1 MFHTDSQKLN
11 KIIYYPGKYFDII
24 SKSKD
29 KIKKL
34 KKIVDNNKKIIIFK
48 NVINKK
54 IITEIERNR
63 NTVLK
68 NKPLFFKTF
77 LGSDDL
83 YIFNQENKKSHV
95 KGYFKKIELYP
106 WNKKNIKTYKS
117 LYKIIRLK
125 CLMDNLKFNRRGN
138 LRFFDKKKFVK
149 LQLNHYPA
157 KKGFLRK
164 HIDGIHKKIMVLHI
178 GMSKQLNKKKNGGL
192 VFYFENEKVN
202 IDKYLGLG
210 DVAIFNPIIPHE
222 VTPSNIKKGRW
233 SLLVSSGYFGKIKGT
248 KLQSKQ
254 IN

>member
-1 MFHTDSQKLN
+1 MSPYN
-11 KIIYYPGKYFDII
+11 KNLKDKVIYYPGRYFDSI

-29 KIKKL
+29 KIRKL
-34 KKIVDNNKKIIIFK
+34 KKFVDDNKKIIIFK

-54 IITEIERNR
+54 IITGIEQNR
-63 NTVLK
+63 NSILR

-83 YIFNQENKKSHV
+83 YIFNRENKKSHV

-117 LYKIIRLK
+117 LHKIIRLK
-125 CLMDNLKFNRRGN
+125 CLMDNFNFNQRDN
-138 LRFFDKKKFVK
+138 VKFFDKKKFVK

-157 KKGFLRK
+157 KKGYLRK
-164 HIDGIHKKIMVLHI
+164 HIDGIHKNFTILHI
-178 GMSKQLNKKKNGGL
+178 GMSKKSNKKNNSGL
-192 VFYFENEKVN
+192 VFYFKNEKIN
-202 IDKYLGLG
+202 MDKYLGLG
-210 DVAIFNPIIPHE
+210 DVAIFNPIVPHE

-233 SLLVSSGYFGKIKGT
+233 SLLVSSGHFDKVKGT